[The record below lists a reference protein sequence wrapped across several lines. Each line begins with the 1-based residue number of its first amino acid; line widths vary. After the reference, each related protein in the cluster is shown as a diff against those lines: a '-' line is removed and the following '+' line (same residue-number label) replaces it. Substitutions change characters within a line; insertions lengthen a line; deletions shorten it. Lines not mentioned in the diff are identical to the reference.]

1 MLDWKLWRWI
11 ISAFLAFGS
20 LYVLVPSVV
29 NKDVNGAPE
38 LPEWWKGNLIERTIS
53 LGLDLQGG
61 MHVDLQVD
69 VPTALQNRLGKIG
82 DAIQNELKTRNV
94 PIDGVEAADGKL
106 VFKASPE
113 AERQIYEIV
122 KDRYPELSSASGAQ
136 AALTYEFSEKAKREL
151 SDLAV
156 RQALETIRNR
166 IDQFGVREADVVR
179 KGDDRVVVQL
189 PGIKDPQRAL
199 DLIQNTAQLEFKVVD
214 TSAAAGQIDTWLRDV
229 YAKEP
234 TLQTAPMTTENV
246 AKLNALLADK
256 LPPGTEVLFSR
267 NARGKTPVLV
277 MAKPLLTGESVSEAQ
292 VKINT
297 QYNEPYVGI
306 EFDAEGADTFERV
319 TGEYKG
325 RQLAIVLDNVV
336 KSAPVIKDRIAGG
349 SAVIEGSFTMEEA
362 RDLAIALRSGA
373 LPAPV
378 SVAEKRIV
386 GPTLG
391 ADSIKAG
398 INSVLIG
405 LALVV
410 VFMVIY
416 YRVSGFIANLA
427 LVLNVI
433 IILAGL
439 ALFEATLTLPG
450 IAGIVLTVGMSI
462 DANIII
468 FERMREELR
477 LGKSPKSAL
486 EAGYDKALWTI
497 IDAHVTALVSALVL
511 FQFGTGPIKGFA
523 VTLTLGIISSVYTAV
538 VVSKMIFDWW
548 TGGRGRKWISVG
560 IPQPQTTAATT
571 AKGK

>member
-1 MLDWKLWRWI
+1 MFDWKLWRWI
-11 ISAFLAFGS
+11 ISVFLTVGS

-29 NKDVNGAPE
+29 KKDATGAPE
-38 LPEWWKGNLIERTIS
+38 LPDWWKGNLIERTIS

-61 MHVDLQVD
+61 MHVDLEVD
-69 VPTALQNRLGKIG
+69 VPTALQNRMTKIG
-82 DAIQNELKTRNV
+82 DSIQNTLKERNT
-94 PIDGVEAADGKL
+94 PADAVEVAEGKL

-113 AERQIYEIV
+113 VERQINEIV
-122 KDRYPELSSASGAQ
+122 KDRFPELSSATGAQ
-136 AALTYEFSEKAKREL
+136 SALTYEFSEKAKREL

-199 DLIQNTAQLEFKVVD
+199 DLIQNTAQLEFKLVD
-214 TSAAAGQIDTWLRDV
+214 QSAVAGQIDGWLREV
-229 YAKEP
+229 YAKDP
-234 TLQTAPMTTENV
+234 TLQTAPATNENV
-246 AKLNALLADK
+246 EKLNAMLADK
-256 LPPGTEVLFSR
+256 LPAGTEVLFSR

-277 MAKPLLTGESVSEAQ
+277 QSKALLTGESISEAQ

-306 EFDAEGADTFERV
+306 EFDAEGADVFERV

-325 RQLAIVLDNVV
+325 QQLAIVLDNIV

-349 SAVIEGSFTMEEA
+349 SAVIEGSFTMDEA

-391 ADSIKAG
+391 ADSIQAG

-405 LALVV
+405 LALVII
-410 VFMVIY
+410 FMVVY
-416 YRVSGFIANLA
+416 YRISGFIANLA
-427 LVLNVI
+427 LVLNI
-433 IILAGL
+433 IVILAGL

-477 LGKSPKSAL
+477 LGKSPRAAL
-486 EAGYDKALWTI
+486 EAGYNKALWTI

-538 VVSKMIFDWW
+538 VVSKMIFDGW
-548 TGGRGRKWISVG
+548 TAGRGRKSISVG
-560 IPQPQTTAATT
+560 ITVPQATASAVG
-571 AKGK
+571 KGK